1 MRDLNGRLDGLEI
14 GEGLLDAVEKCR
26 LEVDALPEIAQQIGD
41 REAAGLLEQPP
52 HGERTCRVCDLRL
65 IAGQPPEA
73 RLQRAEGHAPGR
85 EPHALL
91 GDASGIPP
99 GATDPRP
106 THRGGPA

>member
-1 MRDLNGRLDGLEI
+1 M
-14 GEGLLDAVEKCR
+14 EKCR

-91 GDASGIPP
+91 GPRQIARFERGRQPFVQPRRHAARGEASDEGMCELV
-99 GATDPRP
+99 
-106 THRGGPA
+106 